1 MWRKTKRIRDEGLHL
16 VLPTAD
22 GVPIMNVPADVVN
35 ALRHMMTRLN
45 HRSTFPSRLALVAAQ
60 RGEGVTYLS
69 RALGLTMAHDLAA
82 SICVVEVNWWWPA
95 PLPERGVNSDGLAAV
110 ISGQTALDDALLFT
124 TRPNLAL
131 LPAGHVNNIDRPAVA
146 RSAALRQTL
155 KELSG
160 RFDHLIL
167 DVPAVLA
174 TSDAIPLASL
184 ADGCCL
190 VIRQNVTSTENV
202 RLALDDVQHMPILGV
217 VMNQAQTAIPAWLL
231 KYIPQD

>member
-1 MWRKTKRIRDEGLHL
+1 MWRKSNRVRDEGLHL
-16 VLPTAD
+16 ALPTGD
-22 GVPIMNVPADVVN
+22 GFPLMNVPADVVN
-35 ALRHMMTRLN
+35 ALRHMMSRLN
-45 HRSTFPSRLALVAAQ
+45 HRSGFPPRLSLVAAQ

-69 RALGLTMAHDLAA
+69 RALGLTMAHDLDA
-82 SICVVEVNWWWPA
+82 SICVVELNWWWPTA
-95 PLPERGVNSDGLAAV
+95 LPERSLNNDGLAAV
-110 ISGQTALDDALLFT
+110 LSGQTALDEALLFA

-131 LPAGHVNNIDRPAVA
+131 LPAGHINTIDRPAAA
-146 RSAALRQTL
+146 RSGALRQTI

-167 DVPAVLA
+167 DVPAILA

-184 ADGCCL
+184 GEGCCL

-202 RLALDDVQHMPILGV
+202 RLALDDVQHMPMLGV